1 MKLSNLKI
9 IYKLM
14 LVVGA
19 MAAVIAAVSLMG
31 VTSVRQLT
39 ENTRE
44 VDVSGNEALD
54 GARLNQNVAR
64 LMRDEFMVA
73 SDPSAETIKEV
84 SAAIAAEAKQLEERI
99 AELHKNADPT
109 QKELLVGI
117 DKAYQA
123 YKPLLSSM
131 LDLARKHSAEVKKDE
146 AREIIT
152 TEALKDRTFA
162 AKLREATSKYND
174 YSEHKAEE
182 IAKSA
187 DDEGMQA
194 QTLMM
199 AIAGIGLIGGVILG
213 YLLGSSGIVKPM
225 ARSVESLNKLAA
237 GDLNADIFGLGRKD
251 EIGDVAKGLE
261 VFKANA
267 VEKQRLD
274 AEAAT
279 EQKKRQ
285 ARADAVEKLTSGFD
299 STMSSVLKTVA
310 SAATEL
316 QATATSMT
324 STAEETSRQASA
336 VAAASEE
343 TTTNV
348 QTVAAATEEMS
359 SSVGEIGRQVSQSTE
374 IAKRAVSEAEKTNAE
389 VQGLAEAA
397 SKIGEVVNLI
407 SDIAEQTNLLALNA
421 TIEAAR
427 AGEAGKGFAV
437 VASEVKTLASQT
449 AKATEEIATQIGAIQ
464 GAVTGSV
471 EAIKGIGKT
480 IAEISEIATTIASAV
495 EEQGAAT
502 QEISR
507 NVQEAAQGTSA
518 VTENISGVNQAA
530 GETGAAAGQVLSAA
544 QELSRQSETLRTEVE
559 RFLVDVKAA

>member
-1 MKLSNLKI
+1 MKLSNVKI

-19 MAAVIAAVSLMG
+19 MAGVIAVVSVVG
-31 VTSVRQLT
+31 VTSIRQLT

-44 VDVSGNEALD
+44 VDQSGNEALD
-54 GARLNQNVAR
+54 GSRLNQSVAR

-84 SAAIAAEAKQLEERI
+84 SASIAEESKKVEERL

-109 QKELLVGI
+109 QKQLLTAI
-117 DKAYQA
+117 DEAYHA
-123 YKPLLSSM
+123 YKPMLSTM
-131 LDLARKHSAEVKKDE
+131 LDVARKHSAEVKKDE

-152 TEALKDRTFA
+152 AEALKDRAYA
-162 AKLREATSKYND
+162 AKLREATSKYDD
-174 YSEHKAEE
+174 YSESKADK

-194 QTLMM
+194 QMM
-199 AIAGIGLIGGVILG
+199 MVIIGGIGLIGGVILG

-225 ARSVESLNKLAA
+225 ARSVDSLNKLAA
-237 GDLNADIFGLGRKD
+237 GELEAEIFGLGRKD

-261 VFKANA
+261 IFKANA
-267 VEKQRLD
+267 IEKHRLD
-274 AEAAT
+274 AEAAA
-279 EQKKRQ
+279 EQRKRQ
-285 ARADAVEKLTSGFD
+285 ARTEAVEKLTSGFD
-299 STMSSVLKTVA
+299 STMSSVLKSVA

-316 QATATSMT
+316 QSTASSMT
-324 STAEETSRQASA
+324 ATAEETSRQATA
-336 VAAASEE
+336 VAAAAEQASS
-343 TTTNV
+343 NV

-359 SSVGEIGRQVSQSTE
+359 SSVGEIGRQVSKSTD
-374 IAKRAVSEAEKTNAE
+374 IAKRAVTEAEKTNAE
-389 VQGLAEAA
+389 VQGLADAA

-449 AKATEEIATQIGAIQ
+449 AKATEEIATQIGNIQ
-464 GAVTGSV
+464 NAVGGSV
-471 EAIKGIGKT
+471 EAIKGIGET

-507 NVQEAAQGTSA
+507 NVQEAAQGTTA
-518 VTENISGVNQAA
+518 VSENIGGVNQAA
-530 GETGAAAGQVLSAA
+530 GETGSAATQVLGAA
-544 QELSRQSETLRTEVE
+544 QELSRQSETLRSEVE
-559 RFLVDVKAA
+559 RFLIDVKAA

>member
-19 MAAVIAAVSLMG
+19 MAAVIAAVSVVG
-31 VTSVRQLT
+31 VTSIRQMT

-44 VDVSGNEALD
+44 VDASGNEALD
-54 GARLNQNVAR
+54 GSRLNQSVAR

-84 SAAIAAEAKQLEERI
+84 TASVEDEAKKLEKRL
-99 AELHKNADPT
+99 AELHANADPT
-109 QKELLVGI
+109 QKQLLVAI
-117 DKAYQA
+117 DEAYKA
-123 YKPLLSSM
+123 YKPKLSTM
-131 LDLARKHSAEVKKDE
+131 LEVARQHSAEVKKDE

-152 TEALKDRTFA
+152 AEAIKDRAFA
-162 AKLREATSKYND
+162 AKLREATSKYDD
-174 YSEHKAEE
+174 YSEGKADKV
-182 IAKSA
+182 AKSA
-187 DDEGMQA
+187 DEEGTQA
-194 QTLMM
+194 ELMM
-199 AIAGIGLIGGVILG
+199 IVIGGIGLIGGAVLG

-225 ARSVESLNKLAA
+225 ARSVDSLNRLAA
-237 GDLNADIFGLGRKD
+237 GELDADIFGLGRKD

-267 VEKQRLD
+267 LEKQRLD
-274 AEAAT
+274 AEAAA

-285 ARADAVEKLTSGFD
+285 ARAEAVDKLTSGFD
-299 STMSSVLKTVA
+299 QTMAAVLKTVA

-316 QATATSMT
+316 QSTASSMT
-324 STAEETSRQASA
+324 ATAEETSRQATA
-336 VAAASEE
+336 VAAASEQASN
-343 TTTNV
+343 NV

-374 IAKRAVSEAEKTNAE
+374 IAKRAVAEAEKTNAS
-389 VQGLAEAA
+389 VQGLADAA
-397 SKIGEVVNLI
+397 SKIGEVVDLI

-449 AKATEEIATQIGAIQ
+449 AKATDEIATQIGSIQ
-464 GAVTGSV
+464 GAVGGAV
-471 EAIKGIGKT
+471 EAIKSI
-480 IAEISEIATTIASAV
+480 
-495 EEQGAAT
+495 
-502 QEISR
+502 
-507 NVQEAAQGTSA
+507 
-518 VTENISGVNQAA
+518 
-530 GETGAAAGQVLSAA
+530 
-544 QELSRQSETLRTEVE
+544 
-559 RFLVDVKAA
+559 